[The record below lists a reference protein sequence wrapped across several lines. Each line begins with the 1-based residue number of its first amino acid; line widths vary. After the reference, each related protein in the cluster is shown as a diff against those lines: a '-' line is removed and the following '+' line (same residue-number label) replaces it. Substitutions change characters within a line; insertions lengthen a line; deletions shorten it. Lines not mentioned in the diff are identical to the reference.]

1 MEIIKKKITT
11 LTIFMLSIITVL
23 SFFKSGFFNIHDDA
37 QVQRVHEMKIA
48 LSDGMFPVRWVPD
61 LGYGY
66 GYPIFNFYGPFPY
79 YIGAFFNF
87 IGFDALT
94 ATKIMILIAVIGSA
108 FSMYL
113 LAKEF
118 WGKIGGI
125 VSSAFYV
132 YAPYHAL
139 DIYVRGD
146 IGEVYAYAFIP
157 LVFYALWKFYKTNN
171 FLFIVL
177 GSLSYAGII
186 SSHNLSALMI
196 SPFVILTSLVLLGLR
211 KKILIL
217 LIPVL
222 GILLASFYFLPTL
235 LEMNY
240 TNVLSTIGGK
250 AHFGDHFVC
259 VRQFWDSPWMFGG
272 SIPGCIDGLSFRL
285 GKLHILFAGV
295 ALLSGIYLFKKEKN
309 KSSVIFVS
317 LAALGGVMFL
327 MISAS
332 SLIWEKVPYM
342 NFFQYPW
349 RFLLAASF
357 FSSFIAGSFVY
368 AISKI
373 NLRKYNLLFLIIYVA
388 IIISPIILYSKLFV
402 PQNYLSKSSGEYTN
416 KHSLNWTTSNIS
428 DEYMPK
434 SFMTPE
440 TPSEI
445 IKEKITG
452 ENIRISNLE
461 TKTNRILAK
470 INSNT
475 ENEITVHIPYFP
487 SWKYY
492 IDGNRQD
499 IKEVETGILIKV
511 PRGESELVGKFE
523 ETYIQKVA
531 NLLTISGVL
540 ILFAGIIYAK
550 RKQK

>member
-1 MEIIKKKITT
+1 MEILKKKITI
-11 LTIFMLSIITVL
+11 LTILMLSIITVL
-23 SFFKSGFFNIHDDA
+23 PFFKSGFFNIHDDA
-37 QVQRVHEMKIA
+37 QVQRVHEMKVA

-66 GYPIFNFYGPFPY
+66 GYPIFNFYGPLPY

-87 IGFDALT
+87 LGFDALT
-94 ATKIMILIAVIGSA
+94 ATKIMILIAVVGSA
-108 FSMYL
+108 FSMYI

-125 VSSAFYV
+125 VSAAFYI

-139 DIYVRGD
+139 DIFVRGD
-146 IGEVYAYAFIP
+146 VGEVYAYLFIP
-157 LVFYALWKFYKTNN
+157 LIFYSLLKFYKTNN
-171 FLFIVL
+171 FIFIVL
-177 GSLSYAGII
+177 GSLSYAGVI

-196 SPFVILTSLVLLGLR
+196 SPFVILATLILLGLK
-211 KKILIL
+211 KKISIL
-217 LIPVL
+217 LIPIL

-272 SIPGCIDGLSFRL
+272 SIPGCVDGLSFRL
-285 GKLHILFAGV
+285 GKLHILFVGV
-295 ALLSGIYLFKKEKN
+295 SFISGIFLFKKEKN
-309 KSSVIFVS
+309 KSLVIFISLVS
-317 LAALGGVMFL
+317 LVVAMFL
-327 MISAS
+327 MISQS
-332 SLIWEKVPYM
+332 FLIWEKVPYM

-349 RFLLAASF
+349 RFLLVASF

-373 NLRKYNLLFLIIYVA
+373 NLRKYNLLFLIIYVS
-388 IIISPIILYSKLFV
+388 IIISPIALYSKLFA
-402 PQNYLSKSSGEYTN
+402 PQNYLTKSSEEYTN
-416 KHSLNWTTSNIS
+416 AHSLNWTTSNIS

-434 SFMTPE
+434 SFLTPQNPE
-440 TPSEI
+440 EI

-452 ENIRISNLE
+452 NNIKISNLE
-461 TKTNRILAK
+461 TKTNRISAE
-470 INSNT
+470 ITSAQ

-492 IDGNRQD
+492 VDGNFQEV
-499 IKEVETGILIKV
+499 KEVATGVLVKI
-511 PRGESELVGKFE
+511 PSGESVLVGKFE
-523 ETYIQKVA
+523 ETSIQKIA
-531 NLLTISGVL
+531 NLLTLSGVL
-540 ILFAGIIYAK
+540 ILVAGIIYAK

>member
-1 MEIIKKKITT
+1 MEILKKKITI
-11 LTIFMLSIITVL
+11 LTILMLSVITVL
-23 SFFKSGFFNIHDDA
+23 PFFKFGFFNIHDDT
-37 QVQRVHEMKIA
+37 QIQRVHEMKVA

-87 IGFDALT
+87 LGFDALT

-108 FSMYL
+108 FSMYF

-125 VSSAFYV
+125 VSAAFYV

-146 IGEVYAYAFIP
+146 IGEVYAYSFIP
-157 LVFYALWKFYKTNN
+157 LVFYSLFKFFKTNN
-171 FLFIVL
+171 FLFIIL

-196 SPFVILTSLVLLGLR
+196 SPFIILAALILFLMN
-211 KKILIL
+211 KKILIF
-217 LIPVL
+217 LIPIL

-272 SIPGCIDGLSFRL
+272 SIPGCVDGLSFRL
-285 GKLHILFAGV
+285 GKLHILFVG
-295 ALLSGIYLFKKEKN
+295 LSFLSGIYLFRKEKN
-309 KSSVIFVS
+309 KSLVIFVS
-317 LAALGGVMFL
+317 FALLVGVMFL
-327 MISAS
+327 MISES
-332 SLIWEKVPYM
+332 SIIWDKVPYM

-349 RFLLAASF
+349 RFLLIASF
-357 FSSFIAGSFVY
+357 FSSFVVGSVVY
-368 AISKI
+368 GISKI
-373 NLRKYNLLFLIIYVA
+373 NSKKYNFLFLLVYVSIIL
-388 IIISPIILYSKLFV
+388 SPIILYSKLFS
-402 PQNYLSKSSGEYTN
+402 PQNYLTKSSEEYTN

-434 SFMTPE
+434 LFLTPQNPE
-440 TPSEI
+440 EI

-452 ENIRISNLE
+452 ENIKISNLE
-461 TKTNRILAK
+461 TKTNRISAK
-470 INSNT
+470 ITSAK

-492 IDGNRQD
+492 VNGDLQD
-499 IKEVETGILIKV
+499 IEEAATGVLIKV
-511 PRGESELVGKFE
+511 PGGESMLVGKFE
-523 ETYIQKVA
+523 ETNIQRIA

-540 ILFAGIIYAK
+540 IIVAGIIYAK

>member
-1 MEIIKKKITT
+1 MEIIKKKITA
-11 LTIFMLSIITVL
+11 LTIFMLSIITVMP
-23 SFFKSGFFNIHDDA
+23 FFKSGFFNIHDDA
-37 QVQRVHEMKIA
+37 QVQRVHEMKVA

-66 GYPIFNFYGPFPY
+66 GYPIFNFYGPLPY

-94 ATKIMILIAVIGSA
+94 ATKIMISIAVIGSA
-108 FSMYL
+108 FAMYL

-125 VSSAFYV
+125 VSAAFYV

-157 LVFYALWKFYKTNN
+157 LVFYALWKYHKTNN
-171 FLFIVL
+171 FIFIVL
-177 GSLSYAGII
+177 GSISYAGII

-196 SPFVILTSLVLLGLR
+196 SPFIILTSLVLLGLKR
-211 KKILIL
+211 KIFIL

-250 AHFGDHFVC
+250 AHYADHFVC

-295 ALLSGIYLFKKEKN
+295 ALISGIYLFRKEKN
-309 KSSVIFVS
+309 KSLVIFASFAS
-317 LAALGGVMFL
+317 LAGVMFL
-327 MISAS
+327 MISQS
-332 SLIWEKVPYM
+332 NLVWKIPYM
-342 NFFQYPW
+342 DYFQYPW

-357 FSSFIAGSFVY
+357 FSSFIAGSVVY
-368 AISKI
+368 TISKI
-373 NLRKYNLLFLIIYVA
+373 NLKKYNLLFLLIYVS

-402 PQNYLSKSSGEYTN
+402 PQNYLSKTSEEYTN

-434 SFMTPE
+434 LFMTPE
-440 TPSEI
+440 NPEEI

-452 ENIRISNLE
+452 ENIEISNLN
-461 TKTNRILAK
+461 TKTNRISAQ
-470 INSNT
+470 ITSRGD
-475 ENEITVHIPYFP
+475 NEITVHIPYFP

-492 IDGNRQD
+492 INRESVD
-499 IKEVETGILIKV
+499 VLESETGVLVRI
-511 PRGESELVGKFE
+511 PEGESELIGKFE
-523 ETYIQKVA
+523 ETNVQKIA